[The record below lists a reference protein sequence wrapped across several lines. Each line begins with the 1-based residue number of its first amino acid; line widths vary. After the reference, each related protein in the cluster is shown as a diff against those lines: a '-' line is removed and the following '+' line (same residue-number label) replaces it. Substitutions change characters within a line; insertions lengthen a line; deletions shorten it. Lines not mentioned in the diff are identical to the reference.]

1 MIPMWMCPGCGPFS
15 LRRPACALSFGAATW
30 SHDVSTV
37 VWIRGI
43 PKWTLLLS
51 HPLPFSWL
59 RTDGKIVGQTFRL
72 LNYSDSYQANSETC
86 HCQSFSSE
94 PFIRSHHEISW
105 ENPWSTLCPG
115 PVYSPFAHQLY
126 AGHRFAICVAIV
138 PCASIMQKKFRIAEG
153 LRCGL
158 GSTPLRSADSE
169 GTCSLNR
176 HECSFAL
183 LLIKKHDPKTLS
195 MSRVFFYNSHFL
207 IAILSGTW
215 FYPPPFLVG
224 SSMFIPIL
232 SIQNSLHLLWL
243 SSPFLMYKSTLSA
256 GELPF
261 LMDKSLLIVLAE
273 STMSFPFLL
282 GLNPHFLH
290 VC

>member
-1 MIPMWMCPGCGPFS
+1 MKFPGRI
-15 LRRPACALSFGAATW
+15 LEAHYALALSI
-30 SHDVSTV
+30 H
-37 VWIRGI
+37 
-43 PKWTLLLS
+43 LS
-51 HPLPFSWL
+51 HINF
-59 RTDGKIVGQTFRL
+59 
-72 LNYSDSYQANSETC
+72 
-86 HCQSFSSE
+86 
-94 PFIRSHHEISW
+94 
-105 ENPWSTLCPG
+105 
-115 PVYSPFAHQLY
+115 Y